1 MAAKFQVGTIELLC
15 SLTYYVC
22 EKIQWQNHFGKFSK
36 IVGMWPKIYLIY
48 FYFFRAPNGI
58 QLVNDLIEDR
68 TKYLPCGQFNKDNSC
83 DLPFVHL
90 NEKNENMIHSCALCY
105 FVLSGLINVHL
116 LRKCPLLSF
125 IWNYTEK

>member
-1 MAAKFQVGTIELLC
+1 MRRFNDKIILENPQKYQECGQKFIPF
-15 SLTYYVC
+15 
-22 EKIQWQNHFGKFSK
+22 I
-36 IVGMWPKIYLIY
+36 

-90 NEKNENMIHSCALCY
+90 NEKNENVIHSCALCY

-125 IWNYTEK
+125 I